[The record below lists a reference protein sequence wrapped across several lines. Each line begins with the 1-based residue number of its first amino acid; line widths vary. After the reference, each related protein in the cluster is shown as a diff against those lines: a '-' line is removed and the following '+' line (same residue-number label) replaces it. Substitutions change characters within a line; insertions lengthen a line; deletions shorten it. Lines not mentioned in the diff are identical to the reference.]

1 MCVCGV
7 CVCVVVIDVT
17 VLTVST
23 GGTDSFDS
31 SLYYPQHCSYEPKF
45 GGGGDHESGGAGDV
59 KSRAIEAVVGVEGE
73 VVGERCGKGKVIL
86 RVHLVVLSHSI
97 HSHPTST
104 IHHSF
109 SFSLLSLSLSL
120 CLLTCSLLSF

>member
-1 MCVCGV
+1 MWCV
-7 CVCVVVIDVT
+7 VVVIDVT

-31 SLYYPQHCSYEPKF
+31 SLYYPQHCSHEPKF

-97 HSHPTST
+97 HSILTSNIQHPP
-104 IHHSF
+104 
-109 SFSLLSLSLSL
+109 SLFLCSLSHSLSL